1 MNLRISFVIALMLWL
16 SACDNILMVLD
27 STQLEKTHTKLISML
42 KSAHNVE
49 IAYSFGKSKIELKTY
64 DRFKYD
70 HVIVM
75 CLSAKCIVYVIQK
88 VPVKLKLMILSL
100 TSMRVE
106 MLQSL
111 EILILKSPLES
122 SSMPLEFNSMNTYLC
137 IYLGIQTQRL
147 FQQ

>member
-75 CLSAKCIVYVIQK
+75 CLSAKCIICIIQK
-88 VPVKLKLMILSL
+88 VPVKLRQMILSP

-111 EILILKSPLES
+111 GILILKSPLES
-122 SSMPLEFNSMNTYLC
+122 SSMPLEFNSMNTYFC

-147 FQQ
+147 F

>member
-75 CLSAKCIVYVIQK
+75 CLSAKCIICIIQK
-88 VPVKLKLMILSL
+88 VPVKLKLMILSP

-111 EILILKSPLES
+111 EILTLKSPLES
-122 SSMPLEFNSMNTYLC
+122 SSMPLEFNLMNSYFS

>member
-75 CLSAKCIVYVIQK
+75 CLSAKCII
-88 VPVKLKLMILSL
+88 
-100 TSMRVE
+100 
-106 MLQSL
+106 
-111 EILILKSPLES
+111 
-122 SSMPLEFNSMNTYLC
+122 C
-137 IYLGIQTQRL
+137 II
-147 FQQ
+147 

>member
-16 SACDNILMVLD
+16 TACDNILMVLD

-75 CLSAKCIVYVIQK
+75 CLSAKCIICVIQK

-106 MLQSL
+106 MLSSL
-111 EILILKSPLES
+111 EILTLKSPLES
-122 SSMPLEFNSMNTYLC
+122 FSMPSEFNQMNSYFC
-137 IYLGIQTQRL
+137 IYLGI
-147 FQQ
+147 